1 MYEPLVEHLE
11 LLACPNCRGALRLG
25 GSEFACK
32 ACGASYPVSE
42 DGIPLLFLPNEGR
55 TDREDLTQIV
65 KTFYEANPFPN
76 YDEVDSRES
85 LARKASRGIFARLL
99 DEQIPAGSLVLEVGC
114 GTGQLTN
121 FLGLSWKRKVF
132 GADMC
137 LNSLRLAKGFRDRFS
152 VNQAAFLQMNLF
164 RPCFVDNRLDV
175 VICSG
180 VLHHT
185 GDPLGGFRSLARLV
199 KPGGVLLIGLYNKIG
214 RLPTDF
220 RRWIFRNLGDGF
232 SFLDDHMRNKN
243 YNEARKRA
251 WFMDQYKHPHESK
264 HTFSE
269 AIEWFESSGF
279 QFLMTIPKIGSEP
292 FTANE
297 KLFERHSKGTRM
309 SRFLTEVE
317 MLMTGGRDGAL
328 FITIGRK
335 AATGISQGC
344 DPDATRI
351 ARLQ

>member
-1 MYEPLVEHLE
+1 L
-11 LLACPNCRGALRLG
+11 
-25 GSEFACK
+25 
-32 ACGASYPVSE
+32 YPVSE
-42 DGIPLLFLPNEGR
+42 DGIPLLFVPNEGR
-55 TDREDLTQIV
+55 TDRKDVTQIV
-65 KTFYEANPFPN
+65 KAFYEANPFPN
-76 YDEVDSRES
+76 YDETDSRED
-85 LARKASRGIFARLL
+85 LARKASRGVFARLL
-99 DEQIPAGSLVLEVGC
+99 DEQIPAGAFVLEVGC

-164 RPCFVDNRLDV
+164 RPCFADNRLDV
-175 VICSG
+175 VICNG

-251 WFMDQYKHPHESK
+251 WYVDQYKHPHESK
-264 HTFSE
+264 HTFSA
-269 AIEWFESSGF
+269 AIAWFESSGF
-279 QFLMTIPKIGSEP
+279 EFLTTIPRVGPEP
-292 FTANE
+292 FTADE

-317 MLMTGGRDGAL
+317 MLMTGGQDGAL
-328 FITIGRK
+328 FIAIGRK
-335 AATGISQGC
+335 AAAGISPGR